1 MKYVVIASIVSMN
14 LFIVL
19 SGLMKQ
25 FFRIPIE
32 VLYYPSQV
40 LIAVVTGLF
49 VLVQMFKT
57 KKVPLGLLLLLA
69 TLVLIYSSY
78 FFSPHADEKLA
89 KNTIIFFSLWCVSA
103 SICGIYIKEIEKA
116 KVIKFFKFIFF
127 LFSFTFLVVILIPYI
142 LGLLPSYILFGL
154 MNYQNASYLASFTV
168 GIGLYLLLENVI
180 KKTWV
185 YYSLI
190 LLTIPSVFIP
200 GGRGGAI
207 LLILYFILYI
217 IIITFRKNVNAFI
230 KLFIYVIGLASFVT
244 LVYYI
249 VTSAGE
255 SRTFQ
260 YITSNGIDIQN
271 GSSGRAPIYQMST
284 YFICQRPIFGYG
296 PFNYYHLIHNIPHN
310 IILELL
316 LSFGIVG
323 LMTILILLIITTI
336 NFIKNYDA
344 NSIDLLVVF
353 IVVYPLTLLMFS
365 TNYLVV
371 SELWFVMFYMIT
383 KRKRL
388 NNYGKKELHNR

>member
-142 LGLLPSYILFGL
+142 LGMLPPKVDFGL
-154 MNYQNASYLASFTV
+154 MNYQNASYLSAFTV
-168 GIGLYLLLENVI
+168 GIGIYLLVERTVKHRWL
-180 KKTWV
+180 
-185 YYSLI
+185 YFLMLI
-190 LLTIPSVFIP
+190 LTIPSVFIP
-200 GGRGGAI
+200 GGRGGAV
-207 LLILYFILYI
+207 LLILYAMIYLLML
-217 IIITFRKNVNAFI
+217 TFRKGVNAFV
-230 KLFIYVIGLASFVT
+230 KLLIYVIGIACFAL
-244 LVYYI
+244 LVNFI
-249 VTSAGE
+249 IASAGE
-255 SRTFQ
+255 SRTFS
-260 YITSNGIDIQN
+260 YISSGGIDINN
-271 GSSGRAPIYQMST
+271 GTSGRGPIYQLST
-284 YFICQRPIFGYG
+284 YFIGQQPLFGYG

-310 IILELL
+310 IVLEIL
-316 LSFGIVG
+316 LSFGVVG
-323 LMTILILLIITTI
+323 LLVILTIIGMLIWR
-336 NFIKNYDA
+336 FVRHFDFQ
-344 NSIDLLVVF
+344 SIDLLVVF
-353 IVVYPLTLLMFS
+353 IAIYPLTLLMFS
-365 TNYLVV
+365 SNYLVV
-371 SELWFVMFYMIT
+371 SEFWFVLFYLLT
-383 KRKRL
+383 KGRRQNGQKDV
-388 NNYGKKELHNR
+388 YH

>member
-1 MKYVVIASIVSMN
+1 MVCICIN
-14 LFIVL
+14 LWHL
-19 SGLMKQ
+19 HKRNREGKSD
-25 FFRIPIE
+25 
-32 VLYYPSQV
+32 QV
-40 LIAVVTGLF
+40 FQIYLF
-49 VLVQMFKT
+49 L
-57 KKVPLGLLLLLA
+57 
-69 TLVLIYSSY
+69 
-78 FFSPHADEKLA
+78 
-89 KNTIIFFSLWCVSA
+89 IFFYVFGRYFNTLYFGVTSKLYIIRINELSKRILSC
-103 SICGIYIKEIEKA
+103 IIYCW
-116 KVIKFFKFIFF
+116 
-127 LFSFTFLVVILIPYI
+127 YR
-142 LGLLPSYILFGL
+142 
-154 MNYQNASYLASFTV
+154 
-168 GIGLYLLLENVI
+168 LYLLLENVI